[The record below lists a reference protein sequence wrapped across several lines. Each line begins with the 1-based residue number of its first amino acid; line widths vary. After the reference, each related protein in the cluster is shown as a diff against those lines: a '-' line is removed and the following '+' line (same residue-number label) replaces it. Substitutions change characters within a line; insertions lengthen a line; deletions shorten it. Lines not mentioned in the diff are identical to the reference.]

1 MPVNVRVTRLD
12 LYDDDGIGPAKG
24 ELHLTISDD
33 AVNADAASLGAGS
46 IGKVVRVKLPRA
58 KWLAL
63 MGDLKRIKGET
74 LPGSL
79 DALCPVAE
87 EP

>member
-1 MPVNVRVTRLD
+1 MAANIKSARLD
-12 LYDDDGIGPAKG
+12 LYDDDGIGPVKCALGVGQKG
-24 ELHLTISDD
+24 GVLRGRI
-33 AVNADAASLGAGS
+33 
-46 IGKVVRVKLPRA
+46 PRA